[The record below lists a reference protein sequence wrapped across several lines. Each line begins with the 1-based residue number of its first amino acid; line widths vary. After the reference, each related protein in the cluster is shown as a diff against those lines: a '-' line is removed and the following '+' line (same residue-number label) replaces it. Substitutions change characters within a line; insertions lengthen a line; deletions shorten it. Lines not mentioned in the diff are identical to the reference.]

1 MGTLCSIII
10 ILAIWVCYTDKLSP
24 SSVGCENDEDN
35 DDDEMMVMIVAQ

>member
-1 MGTLCSIII
+1 MVCCVVL
-10 ILAIWVCYTDKLSP
+10 LLYLLYPCYTDKLSP